1 MLREFCD
8 RMSFVLDGGVF
19 SLLEERLEVEPGRA
33 LVLQETG
40 RSLAVVTAV
49 RFAPP
54 ALSFPEGLLAL
65 EKTFS
70 REGPSPSSSGAWV
83 TEPSPEVAELFG
95 GEWKEVARLAGGRW
109 RYYLLTTLPLSLE
122 LRSDLGAFARLVG
135 LWQDHQKV
143 SPLENRLSRL
153 SYTLLAARSAIASI
167 FEPMPVEYFSAF
179 LGDVLRESVFARRLA
194 VLEDRGDSWRHLWGE
209 PRYEPTRHGV
219 FRETRILPSPLVVD
233 EEHEGV
239 LGGANLTALHAL
251 GIHVVLPLTGGPHRL
266 FALMGWDRAPSEE
279 DMNFLALFVHVASK
293 ALEISALHEEN
304 QRQLAEVSSKA
315 FALEG
320 IHSSTLHLMRQQC
333 RHDLLDAASDI
344 LREMSQTSHLD
355 LVVWKPQAG
364 AYVLHGTPDGEHRA
378 PEEVVHRGI
387 LEGCHIPREGLLSGA
402 EVGFFC
408 DAYMPGLREISQR
421 HGLDRL
427 ILLGGQDTLYG
438 AVGLAPTVTGKD
450 YGDPMALKTLA
461 GSVVVGLERCQ
472 LLERVTDQRDALDR
486 RLLFMRLL
494 RDIAEKVQ
502 EINDLDRLCESVES
516 SLRLALGAQPPY
528 LILQGDPN
536 SGRAELLAWA
546 SKMEVPR
553 VVTLLSGRPMLLTPL
568 WSGRRCWGTI
578 AVSSLDRVPLHS
590 EEAEELF
597 SLLAPLV
604 APRLASLME
613 SRAWRRGH
621 FLDVDAM
628 VRQELRLELERLEA
642 QGVDGELIV
651 RPGRGPLNPGQ
662 EEMVRMA
669 VVGWEWTWCLIP
681 FGWDEEMREIFPPQE
696 GWKQASERAE
706 DGGVGLPPSP

>member
-19 SLLEERLEVEPGRA
+19 SLLEERLGMELGRA

-40 RSLAVVTAV
+40 RSLAVVTAA
-49 RFAPP
+49 RFVPP
-54 ALSFPEGLLAL
+54 VFSFSEGSQVL
-65 EKTFS
+65 ERAFS
-70 REGPSPSSSGAWV
+70 RENPLAPGGARV
-83 TEPSPEVAELFG
+83 VSLSPEEADPFG
-95 GEWKEVARLAGGRW
+95 EGWEEAARLAGDQW
-109 RYYLLTTLPLSLE
+109 CYYLLTSAPLSLE
-122 LRSDLGAFARLVG
+122 LRNDLGAFARLVG
-135 LWQDHQKV
+135 LWHDHQKV
-143 SPLENRLSRL
+143 VPLESRLSRL
-153 SYTLLAARSAIASI
+153 SYTLMAARNAIASI
-167 FEPMPVEYFSAF
+167 FEPMPVEYFATF
-179 LGDVLRESVFARRLA
+179 LGDVLREGAFSRRLA
-194 VLEDRGDSWRHLWGE
+194 VLEDRGKEWRHLWGE
-209 PRYEPTRHGV
+209 PRYEPARQGI
-219 FRETRILPSPLVVD
+219 FRETRILPSPLMVD

-239 LGGANLTALHAL
+239 LGDANLAALRAL
-251 GIHVVLPLTGGPHRL
+251 GIHVVLPLMGGPHRL

-304 QRQLAEVSSKA
+304 RRQIAEVSTKA

-320 IHSSTLHLMRQQC
+320 IHSSTLHLMRQQS

-344 LREMSQTSHLD
+344 LKEMSQTSRLE

-364 AYVLHGTPDGEHRA
+364 AYVLHGVPAGNGRP

-387 LEGCHIPREGLLSGA
+387 LEGCTLPREGLLSGA
-402 EVGFFC
+402 EMNFFC
-408 DAYMPGLREISQR
+408 ETHMPGLKKICQR
-421 HGLDRL
+421 QGLDR
-427 ILLGGQDTLYG
+427 ILLMGDQDKFYG
-438 AVGLAPTVTGKD
+438 VVGLAPAVTGKD

-528 LILQGDPN
+528 LILRGDSN

-613 SRAWRRGH
+613 SRAWRRGP

-662 EEMVRMA
+662 EEMVRMT

-696 GWKQASERAE
+696 GWKRASGRAE
-706 DGGVGLPPSP
+706 DGGVGLPPSL